1 MRVVIVDDQ
10 VLLREGLAR
19 LLAEAGMDVVAS
31 AGDIDGFLRAADT
44 TRPDVAIIDIRL
56 PPTFTDEG
64 LRAADLLRTRH
75 PGTAVLVLSQYL
87 NAGYAF
93 RLLESFPSGVG
104 YLLKDRVSQVAV
116 LIDAVERVVAGE
128 CVVDPSIVTRLVSR
142 TQLAEPLSVLTPR
155 ERDVLGLMA
164 EGRTNV
170 AIGQRLFLSEKTVEG
185 NVRRIFDKL
194 GLADTPEDNRR
205 VLAVLAFLRAC
216 GKPAADLGSTCEGA
230 TAACRLLSSG
240 ISTST
245 MVPPRRSPSTCNR
258 PPCSAKRS
266 DSARSPRPPGSA
278 PPTPSSLT

>member
-1 MRVVIVDDQ
+1 VRVAIVDDQ

-19 LLAEAGMDVVAS
+19 LLAEAGMEVVAS
-31 AGDIDGFLRAADT
+31 AGDVDGFLSAAAT
-44 TRPDVAIIDIRL
+44 TKPEVAIIDIRL

-75 PGTAVLVLSQYL
+75 PGTAILVLSQYL
-87 NAGYAF
+87 DAGYAL

-142 TQLAEPLSVLTPR
+142 AGPAGPLGVLTPR
-155 ERDVLGLMA
+155 ERDVLSLMA

-194 GLADTPEDNRR
+194 GLTDTAEDNRR
-205 VLAVLAFLRAC
+205 VLAVLAFLR
-216 GKPAADLGSTCEGA
+216 P
-230 TAACRLLSSG
+230 
-240 ISTST
+240 
-245 MVPPRRSPSTCNR
+245 
-258 PPCSAKRS
+258 
-266 DSARSPRPPGSA
+266 
-278 PPTPSSLT
+278 